1 MVVLLMVLVVS
12 PLVLLH
18 PTSPRPPAGTLYLE
32 LSNAYSMWWV
42 ATAAA
47 AAPKTTTCAIATT
60 TR

>member
-32 LSNAYSMWWV
+32 LSNARSMWWV
-42 ATAAA
+42 ATVT
-47 AAPKTTTCAIATT
+47 AAPETTTCAIAII